1 MIGLSISISNDITGR
16 SSGVNLAAELFEA
29 YKLRVIADGG
39 VVENEACTIAFLD
52 SIT

>member
-1 MIGLSISISNDITGR
+1 MYGFGFGFGFKSNGVTIG
-16 SSGVNLAAELFEA
+16 AELFEA

-39 VVENEACTIAFLD
+39 VVENNSCTIDFLK